1 MASCAGLEVGLPAL
15 DRAFGWLGYAR
26 LEPSLGAG
34 ARMTLTDSKT
44 PTLRFAIPV
53 VTSAVLA
60 IVAHYQQW
68 LLLHWI
74 CKPLTTV
81 LILAMVWLRSAADS
95 HYRRWLAIG
104 LLWSLAGDVFLML
117 PSDRFIAGLLCF
129 LVAHA
134 AYLVAF
140 SGRARPF
147 ARRWPFV
154 GYAVIAGAVIAV
166 LWPGIP
172 PGVRVPVLV
181 YVLALGAM
189 AAQAAT
195 TWAVLRDRASACAA
209 FGGGLFLLSDSLI
222 AWNRFGDEFS
232 AARLLIL
239 SSYWSAQW
247 LLALSLPVRQDR
259 SAEGTS
265 AIVATARKRD
275 EPRSA

>member
-1 MASCAGLEVGLPAL
+1 MCRAGFQIGRRANAGELGL
-15 DRAFGWLGYAR
+15 LGYAR
-26 LEPSLGAG
+26 LLRIRAPRALIML
-34 ARMTLTDSKT
+34 ARSKT
-44 PTLRFAIPV
+44 ATLGSAIAIA
-53 VTSAVLA
+53 TSAVLA
-60 IVAHYQQW
+60 IVAHYQHW

-81 LILAMVWLRSAADS
+81 LILAMVWSRSAADS
-95 HYRRWLAIG
+95 RYRRWLAIG

-140 SGRARPF
+140 SGRARLF
-147 ARRWPFV
+147 ARWWPFV
-154 GYAVIAGAVIAV
+154 GYALIAGVVMAL

-172 PGVRVPVLV
+172 PGMRVPVLV

-189 AAQAAT
+189 AAQAAA
-195 TWAVLRDRASACAA
+195 TWVVRRDRPAA
-209 FGGGLFLLSDSLI
+209 FAAVGGALFLVSDSLI

-239 SSYWSAQW
+239 SSYWAAQW
-247 LLALSLPVRQDR
+247 LLALSLPGRQD
-259 SAEGTS
+259 SNAKGTS
-265 AIVATARKRD
+265 AIEGTA
-275 EPRSA
+275 